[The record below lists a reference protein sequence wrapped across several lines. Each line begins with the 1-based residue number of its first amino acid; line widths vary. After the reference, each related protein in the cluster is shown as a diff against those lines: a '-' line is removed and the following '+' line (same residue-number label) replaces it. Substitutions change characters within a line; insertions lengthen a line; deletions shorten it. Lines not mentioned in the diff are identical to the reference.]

1 VTTLT
6 VICPVYNEAEVIGEF
21 HRELARV
28 LDGLV
33 RSGQPRA
40 RQIGS
45 VVRGDRGVRY
55 L

>member
-1 VTTLT
+1 MGLGLIVACATSD
-6 VICPVYNEAEVIGEF
+6 AD
-21 HRELARV
+21 RV
-28 LDGLV
+28 LDALE

-45 VVRGDRGVRY
+45 VVRADGGVRY